1 MGKIRPVLSPQ
12 TGMYFPAEAEAE
24 NTSHSE
30 PSDWDALSQ
39 WG

>member
-1 MGKIRPVLSPQ
+1 MGKMRPVLSPQ
-12 TGMYFPAEAEAE
+12 TGMYSPAEAEAE

-30 PSDWDALSQ
+30 RLFRDALSQ